1 MAANAMEKA
10 DVTAETM
17 LPDLFAR
24 HPQSRAVFDR
34 YGLHGCGGRGGPV
47 ESIGFFCRSHGVPL
61 EQLLREVQQAIGA
74 TVPDPAAAQAS
85 VAAADV
91 ADTIYRPF
99 FTAGIATILTVGASW
114 GALLLWRIG
123 LAGSFTGGPSV
134 HEINAHGHAQIFGWV
149 GLFIMGFAYQAFP
162 RMWHTTLAAP
172 RLAAAAFWM
181 MLTGI
186 VARTVSMALT
196 GAWDGAVPVTLA
208 AGALEVAA
216 VLIFVGQILVT
227 FVRSGAKVEPYVVFA
242 VTSMAFFVLQAVASL
257 WHSYNT
263 MTAATREELLWY
275 VATYQAPLRDLQIH
289 GLALFMILGVSIR
302 MVPALFEVPEVP
314 ARRAW
319 TAYGLL
325 LAAVVLEIGLFISY
339 RWTDNHALAAGLLLP
354 WHFLLIGASMVA
366 LRWKLWRPL
375 PVADRSGKFIRAA
388 YGWLAV
394 SLVMLLML
402 PIHQKV
408 SGITFSHAYY
418 GAIRHAITVGFI
430 SLMIMGFAAKVVPT
444 LNGMDPARLS
454 RLIGPF
460 VLVNVGC
467 FLRVSTQIATDWHN
481 GAFAVVGISGML
493 EVTGLGWWGV
503 GLIRIMRQGKR
514 EMAALAAEAD
524 REHLLATRPPH
535 IVEDH
540 RVADVLVW
548 FPQTEEIFYR
558 HGFTPLKNPLLRRTL
573 ARRVT
578 LRQAAKLHGVAVD
591 EFVRDLNAAAADE
604 MLTGR

>member
-1 MAANAMEKA
+1 
-10 DVTAETM
+10 
-17 LPDLFAR
+17 
-24 HPQSRAVFDR
+24 VFDR

-47 ESIGFFCRSHGVPL
+47 ESIGFFCRSHGVPQ
-61 EQLLREVQQAIGA
+61 EQLLREIEQAIQA
-74 TVPDPAAAQAS
+74 AAPDPAAARAS
-85 VAAADV
+85 VAEAGV

-99 FTAGIATILTVGASW
+99 FTAGIVTILTVGASW

-172 RLAAAAFWM
+172 RLAVVAFWM
-181 MLTGI
+181 MLAGI
-186 VARTVSMALT
+186 VAGTISM
-196 GAWDGAVPVTLA
+196 TLA
-208 AGALEVAA
+208 GTWGGTVPATLVAGSFEIAA
-216 VLIFVGQILVT
+216 ALIFVSQILIT
-227 FVRSGAKVEPYVVFA
+227 FARSGAKVEPYVAFA
-242 VTSMAFFVLQAVASL
+242 VTGLAFFVLQAVGSL
-257 WHSYNT
+257 WHTYNT
-263 MTAATREELLWY
+263 MTAATRDELLWY

-289 GLALFMILGVSIR
+289 GLGLFMILGVSIR

-319 TAYGLL
+319 KAYGLL

-339 RWTDNHALAAGLLLP
+339 RWTDNHVLAAGLLLP
-354 WHFLLIGASMVA
+354 WHFLLIGVSMVA

-375 PVADRSGKFIRAA
+375 PVDDRSGKFIRAA

-394 SLVMLLML
+394 SLLMLLFL
-402 PIHQKV
+402 PIHQKI
-408 SGITFSHAYY
+408 SGIAFSHAYY

-444 LNGMDPARLS
+444 LNGVDPAKLS
-454 RLIGPF
+454 RLAGPF

-467 FLRVSTQIATDWHN
+467 FLRVSTQIATDWHQA
-481 GAFAVVGISGML
+481 AFAIVGISGML
-493 EVTGLGWWGV
+493 EVAGLGWWGV

-514 EMAALAAEAD
+514 EMASLAAEAD
-524 REHLLATRPPH
+524 KEHLQATRPPH

-540 RVADVLVW
+540 RVADVLAW
-548 FPQTEEIFYR
+548 FPQTEEVFLR
-558 HGFTPLKNPLLRRTL
+558 HGFTPLKNPLLRRTV
-573 ARRVT
+573 AKRVT
-578 LRQAAKLHGVAVD
+578 LRQAARIGGVALD
-591 EFVRDLNAAAADE
+591 PFLRDLNAVAMDAVTA
-604 MLTGR
+604 GR